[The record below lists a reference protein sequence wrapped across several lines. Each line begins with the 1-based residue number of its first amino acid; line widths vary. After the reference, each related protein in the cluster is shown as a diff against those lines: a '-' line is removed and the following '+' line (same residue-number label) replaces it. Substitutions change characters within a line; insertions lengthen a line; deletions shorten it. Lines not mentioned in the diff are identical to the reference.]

1 MDILNLDQELRS
13 DKIRQGYLIV
23 GPERHLA
30 LTAKQHILKTIFRD
44 QEDQESAPDLFWA
57 SKTKTG
63 TILDSFRTPSLFSKH
78 RAVVVEEEGEWKKKE
93 WEAIQKI
100 FSSPSPNATLIILA
114 ESITAAVLG
123 KFPSAVGVIECKKLY
138 PRQVAGWIGMEV
150 RGLGLN
156 ISQEAASVLVDCVGT
171 DLGELH
177 HTLEMLSLY
186 VGSRKLVQLEDVEAV
201 AAKTAQKSIFEMTNA
216 VGAKNPMQAT
226 KFLNAILDQGEEPL
240 KILSLIARHFRLLAK
255 AQEILAESRG
265 GLPPDFAKRLGVH
278 PFFAK
283 DYADQTKRWKQNEW
297 GKCFEALFKC
307 DTQLKSSRHE
317 ASAVL
322 GKLIQDLCG

>member
-1 MDILNLDQELRS
+1 MDILTLDQELRS
-13 DKIRQGYLIV
+13 DKIRPGYLIV

-30 LTAKQHILKTIFRD
+30 LTAKQHILKSVFKG
-44 QEDQESAPDLFWA
+44 EEPSPDLFWA
-57 SKTKTG
+57 SKTKIG
-63 TILDSFRTPSLFSKH
+63 AILDSFKTHSLFAKW

-100 FSSPSPNATLIILA
+100 FLKPAPNATMIILA
-114 ESITAAVLG
+114 ESVTAAVLG
-123 KFPSAVGVIECKKLY
+123 KFPSAVGVVECKKLY

-186 VGSRKLVQLEDVEAV
+186 VGNRRLVQLEDVEAV

-216 VGAKNPMQAT
+216 VGSKNRVEAA
-226 KFLNAILDQGEEPL
+226 KFLSAILDQGEEPL
-240 KILSLIARHFRLLAK
+240 KILSLIARHFRLLAQ

-265 GLPPDFAKRLGVH
+265 GFPPDFAKRLGVH

-283 DYADQTKRWKQNEW
+283 DYAAQTKHWKPNEW
-297 GKCFEALFKC
+297 GECFEALFTC

-317 ASAVL
+317 PGAVL
-322 GKLIQDLCG
+322 GKLIRDLCG